1 MCPLKDDP
9 PAPERAPKPSAR
21 NRREVKVE
29 EEPLENSH
37 KEEPQEEVKEEPQE
51 EVKEPQEEVKEPLEE
66 VKEIENNVE
75 EEVDN
80 APVQADPPAD
90 EDSFE
95 ARQAERRRRREQR
108 QKDLQQLSSAEKSI
122 PNGTEKPKSEE
133 STAKDAREKSP
144 LEEDSYEARREA
156 RRRAREERLKA
167 AAAKVEEKQEPR
179 LSYRERK
186 ARESMQNAKD
196 SRKKWEN
203 REDESGEK

>member
-21 NRREVKVE
+21 KRREVKVE

-37 KEEPQEEVKEEPQE
+37 KE
-51 EVKEPQEEVKEPLEE
+51 EPQEEVKEPLEE

-108 QKDLQQLSSAEKSI
+108 QKDLQQLGSAEKSI

-144 LEEDSYEARREA
+144 LDDSYEARREA

>member
-1 MCPLKDDP
+1 VCPLKDDP

-21 NRREVKVE
+21 KRREVKVE

-37 KEEPQEEVKEEPQE
+37 KEEPQEED
-51 EVKEPQEEVKEPLEE
+51 KEPQEEDKEPQEEDKEPLEE

-144 LEEDSYEARREA
+144 LEDSYEARREA

-167 AAAKVEEKQEPR
+167 AAAKVEEKPEPR

>member
-1 MCPLKDDP
+1 MKCLFPKDEVP
-9 PAPERAPKPSAR
+9 VPPKPSAR
-21 NRREVKVE
+21 KRRQVA
-29 EEPLENSH
+29 EEPVEDTH
-37 KEEPQEEVKEEPQE
+37 KE
-51 EVKEPQEEVKEPLEE
+51 EE
-66 VKEIENNVE
+66 VKEIGNNLDE
-75 EEVDN
+75 EEVDS
-80 APVQADPPAD
+80 APVPVQADATAD

-108 QKDLQQLSSAEKSI
+108 QKDLEELSSAEKPIS
-122 PNGTEKPKSEE
+122 NGTDKPKSEE
-133 STAKDAREKSP
+133 TTANDAREKSP
-144 LEEDSYEARREA
+144 AEDSYEARKEA
-156 RRRAREERLKA
+156 RRKAREERLKA